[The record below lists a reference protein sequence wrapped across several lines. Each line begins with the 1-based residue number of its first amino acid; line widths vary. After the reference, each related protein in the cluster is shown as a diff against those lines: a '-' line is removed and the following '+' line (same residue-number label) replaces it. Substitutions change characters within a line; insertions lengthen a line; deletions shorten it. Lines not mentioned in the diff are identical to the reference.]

1 MSLFKKGEFYLVKWL
16 FNFCEVM
23 EFIFILEYVILVKDF
38 DFDYVFIERVLGMF
52 QYIVIDIFGFKI
64 IMKDRLIIRRGILLV
79 VSLVYDLFGFV
90 VFFIFIVKLIF

>member
-23 EFIFILEYVILVKDF
+23 EFIFILEYVILVKDL

-52 QYIVIDIFGFKI
+52 SI
-64 IMKDRLIIRRGILLV
+64 
-79 VSLVYDLFGFV
+79 
-90 VFFIFIVKLIF
+90 